1 MKKRFIKPLIVIVCT
16 AVLLLAGA
24 VIYYYIKW
32 RPLWQ
37 CEEPLPVYQVMQ
49 HHDDTLRV
57 VFVGDSWVGMRQAAT
72 DSALKMRLATQI
84 GRPVKICSSG
94 RGGAKSR
101 DIYRLMFETGEYGTK
116 PLIASGPDYC
126 VISAGINDAAANLGT
141 GQYVH
146 HVKLIIDLLCRQGIR
161 PILLEAPNVNVWTI
175 YGDKPMK
182 DLLGDF
188 IKSRMTGCGMFCYS
202 DYREALEQLA
212 ENDEQVLVIP
222 VRDWNGEH
230 LAPNPDLFLNDSIH
244 LNDRGYA
251 RLDSCIAATIAR
263 DLE

>member
-1 MKKRFIKPLIVIVCT
+1 
-16 AVLLLAGA
+16 
-24 VIYYYIKW
+24 
-32 RPLWQ
+32 
-37 CEEPLPVYQVMQ
+37 
-49 HHDDTLRV
+49 
-57 VFVGDSWVGMRQAAT
+57 
-72 DSALKMRLATQI
+72 
-84 GRPVKICSSG
+84 
-94 RGGAKSR
+94 
-101 DIYRLMFETGEYGTK
+101 MFETGEYGTK